1 MTEELKNFYPTPKNL
16 IKKMTDKIVKVRE
29 ISILEPSAGRGDII
43 EYIQENKF
51 EILKY
56 YKSEN
61 IKEIDCIEKN
71 ENLQKIL
78 TGKNFR
84 VIADDFLIFDTY
96 KSYDLIIMNPPFD
109 NGDKHLLKAISLFE
123 KSGGGQIICLLN
135 AETLK
140 NPYSVYRKD
149 LQNKLE
155 SLGAEIEFLK
165 DEFKEADRKTNVE
178 VALVNIYK
186 PKRLLSGNLLTG
198 MLEDKYFK
206 KEEKNVEFRTLTF
219 YDQLKNL
226 VARYN
231 YEIEAGINLIREFR
245 TISEFTKS
253 DDDNYSKISLIK
265 GTYSSIDLEENDY
278 IKMIRYKYWKKL
290 YYKEELTKLLTNNI
304 RQKYFSDLLNMENYD
319 FNEFNIKQMLKNLSE
334 NMEISLKDDIIGL
347 FDELSIKHHWNPE
360 TENNIHYYNGW
371 CTNKSYYINKKVIIP
386 LNCIDTS
393 WNKRFRFDYGLES
406 KINDL
411 HKIFVYLDTE
421 NINKEVASISD
432 ILLEAEENQITKN
445 IEFPYFT
452 ATFYK
457 KGTCHIKFKDD
468 DLLLKFNI
476 YGSRMKNWLP
486 PSYGR
491 KKYKDMTQEEKDVID
506 SFQGENEYNK
516 IVDNYEKY
524 IYNTKNMNLLT
535 F

>member
-16 IKKMTDKIVKVRE
+16 IKKMTDKIVKIRE

-56 YKSEN
+56 YKSENIKEIDCIEKNENLQKILTGKNFRVIADDFLIFDTYKSYDLIIMKSEN

-206 KEEKNVEFRTLTF
+206 KEEKNKDEFKEADRKTNVEVALVNIYKPKRLLSGNLLTGMLEDKYFKKEEKNVEFRTLTF

-290 YYKEELTKLLTNNI
+290 FRTISEFTKSDDDNYSKISLIKGTYSSIDLEENDYIKMIRYKYWKKLYYKEELTKLLTNNI
-304 RQKYFSDLLNMENYD
+304 RQKYFSDL
-319 FNEFNIKQMLKNLSE
+319 
-334 NMEISLKDDIIGL
+334 
-347 FDELSIKHHWNPE
+347 P
-360 TENNIHYYNGW
+360 
-371 CTNKSYYINKKVIIP
+371 
-386 LNCIDTS
+386 
-393 WNKRFRFDYGLES
+393 
-406 KINDL
+406 
-411 HKIFVYLDTE
+411 
-421 NINKEVASISD
+421 
-432 ILLEAEENQITKN
+432 
-445 IEFPYFT
+445 
-452 ATFYK
+452 
-457 KGTCHIKFKDD
+457 
-468 DLLLKFNI
+468 
-476 YGSRMKNWLP
+476 
-486 PSYGR
+486 
-491 KKYKDMTQEEKDVID
+491 
-506 SFQGENEYNK
+506 
-516 IVDNYEKY
+516 
-524 IYNTKNMNLLT
+524 
-535 F
+535 